1 MSKDEKN
8 RTKAQ
13 KGATSYEVLTGLDY
27 GDRRAEAGDVV
38 SDIPA
43 ESIEWLLEQG
53 HIKRVEESESN

>member
-8 RTKAQ
+8 KPKPRKV
-13 KGATSYEVLTGLDY
+13 SYEVLTGLNY
-27 GDRRAEAGDVV
+27 SNRRAEAGETV

-43 ESIEWLLEQG
+43 ASIHWLLEQG